1 MSASKDWFVA
11 FIKVLLKELSL
22 LVDLFAQGLLL
33 NLFAAL
39 AGELVKFLDLSVIS
53 GLSLVSL

>member
-1 MSASKDWFVA
+1 M
-11 FIKVLLKELSL
+11 LKELSL

-39 AGELVKFLDLSVIS
+39 AGELVRFLDLSVIS

>member
-1 MSASKDWFVA
+1 MA

-33 NLFAAL
+33 KRFAAL
-39 AGELVKFLDLSVIS
+39 PGERVILLDRSVII
-53 GLSLVSL
+53 GL